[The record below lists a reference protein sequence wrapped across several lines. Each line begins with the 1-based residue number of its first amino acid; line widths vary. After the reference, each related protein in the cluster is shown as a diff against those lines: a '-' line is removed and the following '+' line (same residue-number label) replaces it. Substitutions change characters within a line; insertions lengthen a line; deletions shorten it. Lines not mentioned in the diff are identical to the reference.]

1 MRNIFIFRIMAAAM
15 LILIACS
22 SISCAA
28 WGEFSPERIDKMH
41 EEDKKWSNWFEK
53 YIKSVLYV
61 GMPEDEFVRLF
72 TKDKSWVDSQ
82 RPYII
87 KHKGSE
93 YIVLALNG
101 VKHRVSFTDGKLDQ
115 FETLG
120 YEKIPII
127 GSTSWDYTSSLRG
140 YKAKNA
146 PGFYDGMSE
155 DEFLATF
162 SGSILS
168 HSENRYVVTGK
179 NGRKYRVT
187 FKDGYLIG
195 METIRQF

>member
-1 MRNIFIFRIMAAAM
+1 MRNSHLFRIMETLM
-15 LILIACS
+15 LIILGCS

-72 TKDKSWVDSQ
+72 TKDKSWIDSQ

-93 YIVLALNG
+93 YIVLALNR
-101 VKHRVSFTDGKLDQ
+101 VKHRVSFTDGKLDK

-127 GSTSWDYTSSLRG
+127 GSTSWDYTSLLRG
-140 YKAKNA
+140 YKISEGLYK
-146 PGFYDGMSE
+146 GMSE
-155 DEFLATF
+155 QEFLQNF
-162 SGSILS
+162 SDSILS
-168 HSENRYVVTGK
+168 KFK
-179 NGRKYRVT
+179 NGYVILINDGKKYGIEFT
-187 FKDGYLIG
+187 NGILTHSWIT
-195 METIRQF
+195 E